1 MRRLALFAPVALIA
15 ALGAFAI
22 ALPASGANPGDTVVA
37 EAPPV
42 GPFDRVEISGHAN
55 VVLVQG
61 DREAVTVEA
70 SPKVGAR
77 VRVRSHEGRLRI
89 DTRDDEEPGLLLF
102 GGGGRPPTVTVY
114 FRQLKLLR
122 IGGAV
127 KVTADALRAERL
139 RIEAAGATTFEVGAL
154 EVDALRFEGSGAS
167 KGELAGTAA
176 EQHVSISGAGVYRAA
191 KLKSQS
197 ATIRVS
203 GAGRAIVHAERKLDA
218 TASGA
223 GAVEY
228 SGDPAVTQQV
238 SGAGKITR
246 RTSADIAPARLRTAQ
261 MLTRSV

>member
-1 MRRLALFAPVALIA
+1 MRRRALFAPVALIA
-15 ALGAFAI
+15 AVGAFAI
-22 ALPASGANPGDTVVA
+22 ALPASGASAGDTVVA

-42 GPFDRVEISGHAN
+42 GPFDRVEVSGHAN

-77 VRVRSHEGRLRI
+77 VRVRSHDGRLRI

-102 GGGGRPPTVTVY
+102 GSGGRPPTVTVY

-127 KVTADALRAERL
+127 KVTADALRADRL
-139 RIEAAGATTFEVGAL
+139 RIDAAGATTFEVGAL
-154 EVDALRFEGSGAS
+154 DANALRFEGSGAS
-167 KGELAGTAA
+167 KSEVAGTAA

-191 KLKSQS
+191 KLLSQS
-197 ATIRVS
+197 VKINVS
-203 GAGRAIVHAERKLDA
+203 GAARAIVHAERKLDA

-228 SGDPAVTQQV
+228 SGDPAVAQQL

-246 RTSADIAPARLRTAQ
+246 RTSADIAPTRLRTASVAR
-261 MLTRSV
+261 RSA